1 MRYCNHFLNY
11 CRGYCCSFLLHHS
24 VMYPGGF
31 NCLNDPE
38 APSGVKLESLTN
50 DDLFG
55 VVKKVVCIC
64 IGIIVVV
71 MLFS

>member
-1 MRYCNHFLNY
+1 
-11 CRGYCCSFLLHHS
+11 
-24 VMYPGGF
+24 MYPGGF

-38 APSGVKLESLTN
+38 APSGGKLDSFTD

-64 IGIIVVV
+64 IGVIVVV
-71 MLFS
+71 MLFTELLIDYTTFCRFLFLYLGL

>member
-1 MRYCNHFLNY
+1 
-11 CRGYCCSFLLHHS
+11 
-24 VMYPGGF
+24 MYPGGF

-38 APSGVKLESLTN
+38 APSGGKLDSLTD

-64 IGIIVVV
+64 IGVIVVV
-71 MLFS
+71 MLFT